1 MADYIIVEALAPVPD
16 QAPFYAD
23 GDKRPLNP
31 VWRKF
36 FNDLRNRV
44 GGSDGSLIYDNTL
57 PDRTGQ
63 GGQFLTNNGIDLDW
77 SFVPNSGLVNSS
89 LTVTAGTGLAGG
101 GLVALGSVI
110 TLDNAGVLS
119 ITGTTNRLTADVS
132 TGDITLDISALYAGQ
147 TSITTLGTITTG
159 TWNGTTIAIANGGTG
174 QTSQT
179 AAFDALAPTT
189 TKGDLIVHN
198 GTDNIREAIG
208 TNNYVLTADSAQA
221 SGVKWAPATA
231 VSSVTVT
238 DDTTTNA
245 TVYPTWAAGTS
256 GAQAVT
262 VSSTKI
268 TFNPSTGL
276 LTSIGFSG
284 SGALLTSIP
293 NGGLVNSSITVTA
306 GTGMSGGGSVS
317 LGGSVT
323 LNNAGVTSIVGTANR
338 VTASASTGAV
348 TLDISASYVG
358 QSSITTLGTITS
370 GVWNGTNIA
379 LANGGTN
386 ASLVAS
392 NGGIIYSTAS
402 AMAVLAGTATAG
414 QILRSG
420 SSAAPSWSTATYPAT
435 AGTAANVLRS
445 DGTNFL
451 SAALAASD
459 LSNGVTGSGAVV
471 LANTPTLITPVLGAA
486 TGTSVNLTSTAT
498 ASAFIP
504 SGSSVPTNGVYLPA
518 ANTVGVAASST
529 NILNI
534 TTAGLGV
541 GVTPTSKLHV
551 SGTSIVA
558 NFVST
563 SGEVYVKLT
572 GPSATGGY
580 IGYGVGSAEVMT
592 FLTNN
597 SERMRIDAS
606 GNVGISMTP
615 TYKLDVTGSIRSST
629 TVGVGAAAPSTSG
642 AGITFPATASPSS
655 NANTLDDYY
664 EYTAASTA
672 CTGAITTAVVWK
684 ATKVGNQVTLT
695 LPTTTGTASASAFFE
710 YGVALPTSFRPS
722 ASLLFTCGVRDNA
735 TNQTTPGMIIVN
747 SSGVIRVYVNVAAS
761 ANFTAGADAGLAQGC
776 GTSIS
781 WTI

>member
-1 MADYIIVEALAPVPD
+1 MPDYIIVEALAPVPD

-36 FNDLRNRV
+36 FNDMRNRV
-44 GGSDGSLIYDNTL
+44 GGSDGGLIYDNTF

-89 LTVTAGTGLAGG
+89 LTVTAGTGLTGG

-119 ITGTTNRLTADVS
+119 ITGTTNRLTASAS
-132 TGDITLDISALYAGQ
+132 TGAVTLDISALYAGQ
-147 TSITTLGTITTG
+147 TSITTLGTISSG

-245 TVYPTWAAGTS
+245 TMYPIWAAGTS
-256 GAQAVT
+256 GAQAMT

-276 LTSIGFSG
+276 LTSTGFSG

-323 LNNAGVTSIVGTANR
+323 LNNAGVTSIAGTANR

-358 QSSITTLGTITS
+358 QSSITTLGTITT
-370 GVWNGTNIA
+370 GVWNGTTIA
-379 LANGGTN
+379 VANGGT
-386 ASLVAS
+386 
-392 NGGIIYSTAS
+392 
-402 AMAVLAGTATAG
+402 
-414 QILRSG
+414 
-420 SSAAPSWSTATYPAT
+420 
-435 AGTAANVLRS
+435 
-445 DGTNFL
+445 
-451 SAALAASD
+451 
-459 LSNGVTGSGAVV
+459 GVTTSTGTGSVV
-471 LANTPTLITPVLGAA
+471 LSNTPTLVTPVLGAA

-534 TTAGLGV
+534 TTTGLGV
-541 GVTPTSKLHV
+541 GVTPTSKFHV
-551 SGTSIVA
+551 SGTSTVA

-597 SERMRIDAS
+597 SERMRIDSS
-606 GNVGISMTP
+606 GNVGIGVTP
-615 TYKLDVTGSIRSST
+615 TYKL
-629 TVGVGAAAPSTSG
+629 GVGG
-642 AGITFPATASPSS
+642 LIE
-655 NANTLDDYY
+655 L
-664 EYTAASTA
+664 
-672 CTGAITTAVVWK
+672 
-684 ATKVGNQVTLT
+684 Q
-695 LPTTTGTASASAFFE
+695 
-710 YGVALPTSFRPS
+710 
-722 ASLLFTCGVRDNA
+722 
-735 TNQTTPGMIIVN
+735 Q
-747 SSGVIRVYVNVAAS
+747 
-761 ANFTAGADAGLAQGC
+761 TAGAGLVSNFAYPLIYASDAAGSLGANGHLVLQPRGSAALSIIFATGAGAGAMTERVRIDSTGQVICNTVGKGLSIKEGSNAKQGVATLVAGVVTVANTSVTANSRIFLTAQSLGTILLPAALAVTARTA
-776 GTSIS
+776 GTSF
-781 WTI
+781 TITSSDVTDTSVIAYEIFEPS

>member
-1 MADYIIVEALAPVPD
+1 MPDYIIVEALAPVPD

-36 FNDLRNRV
+36 FNDMRNRV
-44 GGSDGSLIYDNTL
+44 GGSDGGLIYDNTF

-89 LTVTAGTGLAGG
+89 LTVTAGTGLTGG

-119 ITGTTNRLTADVS
+119 ITGTTNRLTASAS
-132 TGDITLDISALYAGQ
+132 TGAVTLDISALYAGQ
-147 TSITTLGTITTG
+147 TSITTLGTISSG

-256 GAQAVT
+256 GAQAMT

-276 LTSIGFSG
+276 LTSTGFSG

-323 LNNAGVTSIVGTANR
+323 LNNAGVTSIAGTANR

-358 QSSITTLGTITS
+358 QSSITTLGTITT
-370 GVWNGTNIA
+370 GVWNGTTIA
-379 LANGGTN
+379 VANGGT
-386 ASLVAS
+386 
-392 NGGIIYSTAS
+392 
-402 AMAVLAGTATAG
+402 
-414 QILRSG
+414 
-420 SSAAPSWSTATYPAT
+420 
-435 AGTAANVLRS
+435 
-445 DGTNFL
+445 
-451 SAALAASD
+451 
-459 LSNGVTGSGAVV
+459 GVTTSTGTGSVV
-471 LANTPTLITPVLGAA
+471 LSNTPTLVTPVLGAA

-534 TTAGLGV
+534 TTTGLGV
-541 GVTPTSKLHV
+541 GVTPTSKFHV
-551 SGTSIVA
+551 SGTSTVA

-597 SERMRIDAS
+597 SERMRIGSS
-606 GNVGISMTP
+606 GNVGIGVTP
-615 TYKLDVTGSIRSST
+615 TYKL
-629 TVGVGAAAPSTSG
+629 GVGG
-642 AGITFPATASPSS
+642 LIE
-655 NANTLDDYY
+655 L
-664 EYTAASTA
+664 
-672 CTGAITTAVVWK
+672 
-684 ATKVGNQVTLT
+684 Q
-695 LPTTTGTASASAFFE
+695 
-710 YGVALPTSFRPS
+710 
-722 ASLLFTCGVRDNA
+722 
-735 TNQTTPGMIIVN
+735 Q
-747 SSGVIRVYVNVAAS
+747 
-761 ANFTAGADAGLAQGC
+761 TAGAGLVSNFAYPLIYASDAAGSLGANGHLVLQPRGSAALSIIFATGAGAGAMTERVRIDSTGQVICNTVGKGLSIKEGSNAKQGVATLVAGVVTVANTSVTANSRIFLTAQSLGTILLPAALAVTARTA
-776 GTSIS
+776 GTSF
-781 WTI
+781 TITSSDVTDTSVIAYEIFEPS